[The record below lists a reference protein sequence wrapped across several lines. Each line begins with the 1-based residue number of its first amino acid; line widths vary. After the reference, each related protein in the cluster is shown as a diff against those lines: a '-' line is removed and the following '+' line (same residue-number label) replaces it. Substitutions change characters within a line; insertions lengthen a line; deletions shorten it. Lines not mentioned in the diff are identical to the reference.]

1 MSREPETSVPLNAQ
15 HDMSDPVTAHGIRAA
30 GPDVRADGRRARRR
44 APGGGRE
51 AATASGLRDE
61 GGVPVAVT
69 PFDLLMSTVLLS
81 ASGEIHAG
89 RRSIDRDGWR
99 LRVLHARTATDVHG
113 GHWALHPEA
122 DELVSCIVGKI
133 RLYLRGEGRGEE
145 EIRLCA
151 GTAAIVPRGRCHRIA
166 LDIPSTILTATL
178 PPANRLDQPA

>member
-1 MSREPETSVPLNAQ
+1 M
-15 HDMSDPVTAHGIRAA
+15 
-30 GPDVRADGRRARRR
+30 
-44 APGGGRE
+44 
-51 AATASGLRDE
+51 
-61 GGVPVAVT
+61 T
-69 PFDLLMSTVLLS
+69 PFDLLMSIVRLS

-89 RRSIDRDGWR
+89 RGGVDRDGWR
-99 LRVLHARTATDVHG
+99 LHVLHAKTATDVHG

-145 EIRLCA
+145 EVKLCA

-178 PPANRLDQPA
+178 RPADRPDRPA